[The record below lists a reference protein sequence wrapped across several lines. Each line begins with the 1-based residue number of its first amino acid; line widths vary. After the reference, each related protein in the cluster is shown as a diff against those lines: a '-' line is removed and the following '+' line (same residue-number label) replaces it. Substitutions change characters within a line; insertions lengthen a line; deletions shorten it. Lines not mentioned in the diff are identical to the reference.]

1 MSGGGG
7 KAARKDQYFDR
18 LKGHLDKYS
27 KVVVVG
33 ADNVGSNQLQK
44 IRHALRGNAEVLMG
58 KNTMMRKAIREHAE
72 SNPKVDALIPLIKN
86 NVGFIFT
93 NGDLGDVEKKL
104 LQHRVGA
111 PAKAGAIAPEDVWV
125 PKGPTG
131 MEPTQTSFLQ
141 ALNIASKINKGQV
154 EIVSDVHLVKK
165 GDKVGSSE
173 ATLLQKLNI
182 KPFSY
187 GLSLLHIY
195 DNGSVFDPSVLKLT
209 DADILGKFRAGVA
222 NVASLSLSIGYPTL
236 ASLPHA
242 LSGAYRRVLAVA
254 LETEYNFPAAQKIK
268 DYIANPS
275 AFAAAAPA
283 AAAPAAAAA
292 GGSAPA
298 KKEEKE
304 EKKEEKKEE
313 SDDDDMFGGGGL
325 FGDD

>member
-1 MSGGGG
+1 
-7 KAARKDQYFDR
+7 
-18 LKGHLDKYS
+18 
-27 KVVVVG
+27 
-33 ADNVGSNQLQK
+33 
-44 IRHALRGNAEVLMG
+44 MG
-58 KNTMMRKAIREHAE
+58 KNTMVRKVLREYVE
-72 SNPKVDALIPLIKN
+72 SNPKVEPLIALVKN
-86 NVGFIFT
+86 NVGFVFT
-93 NGDLGDVEKKL
+93 NSDLSEVEKKL
-104 LQHRVGA
+104 LHHRVGA
-111 PAKAGAIAPEDVWV
+111 PAKAGIIAPNDVIV
-125 PKGPTG
+125 PKGPTR

-154 EIVSDVHLVKK
+154 EIVSDVHLIKA
-165 GDKVGSSE
+165 GEKVGSSE

-187 GLSLLHIY
+187 GLSLIHIY
-195 DNGSVFDPSVLKLT
+195 DNGAVYEPSVLQLT
-209 DADILGKFRAGVA
+209 DADLLTKFRNGIN

-242 LSGAYRRVLAVA
+242 LSAAYKNVLSVAV
-254 LETEYNFPAAQKIK
+254 ETEYSFPAAQKIK

-283 AAAPAAAAA
+283 AAPAASTAAAPAA
-292 GGSAPA
+292 
-298 KKEEKE
+298 KE

>member
-1 MSGGGG
+1 MSGAGS
-7 KAARKDQYFDR
+7 KADRKLEYFDR
-18 LKGHLDKYS
+18 LRSFLDKYQ

-33 ADNVGSNQLQK
+33 ADNVGSNQMQK
-44 IRHALRGNAEVLMG
+44 IRQSLRGNAEVLMG
-58 KNTMMRKAIREHAE
+58 KNTMVRKVLREYME
-72 SNPKVDALIPLIKN
+72 SNPKVEPLVGLVKN

-93 NGDLGDVEKKL
+93 NGDLSAIEKTL
-104 LQHRVGA
+104 VQHRVGA
-111 PAKAGAIAPEDVWV
+111 PAKAGSVAPNDVFV

-154 EIVSDVHLVKK
+154 EIVSDVHLIKA
-165 GDKVGSSE
+165 GEKVGSSE

-195 DNGSVFDPSVLKLT
+195 DNGAVYEPSVLKLT
-209 DADILGKFRAGVA
+209 DADLLAKFRTGIA
-222 NVASLSLSIGYPTL
+222 NVASLSLAVGYPTL
-236 ASLPHA
+236 AALPHA
-242 LSGAYRRVLAVA
+242 LSAAYKNVLSVAV
-254 LETEYNFPAAQKIK
+254 ETEYTFPAAQKIK
-268 DYIANPS
+268 DFIANPS

-283 AAAPAAAAA
+283 AAAPAASAAA
-292 GGSAPA
+292 PA
-298 KKEEKE
+298 KE

-313 SDDDDMFGGGGL
+313 SDEDDMFGGGGL

>member
-1 MSGGGG
+1 MSGGGS
-7 KAARKDQYFDR
+7 KAARKQQYFDK
-18 LKGHLDKYS
+18 LKSYLDKYT

-33 ADNVGSNQLQK
+33 ADNVGSNQMQK
-44 IRHALRGNAEVLMG
+44 IRQSLRGNAEVLMG
-58 KNTMMRKAIREHAE
+58 KNTMVRKVLREHAE
-72 SNPKVDALIPLIKN
+72 SNPKVDAITALVRY
-86 NVGFIFT
+86 NVGFVFT
-93 NGDLGDVEKKL
+93 NGDLNEVEKRL

-111 PAKAGAIAPEDVWV
+111 PAKAGTIAPDDVFV

-154 EIVSDVHLVKK
+154 EIVSDVHLIKK
-165 GDKVGSSE
+165 GEKVGSSE

-187 GLSLLHIY
+187 GLTLLHIY
-195 DNGSVFDPSVLKLT
+195 DNGSVYEPAVLKLT
-209 DADILGKFRAGVA
+209 DNDIINKFRVGVA
-222 NVASLSLSIGYPTL
+222 NVASLSLSLGYPTL

-242 LSGAYRRVLAVA
+242 LSNAYKRVLAVA
-254 LETEYNFPAAQKIK
+254 VETEYTFPAAQKIK

-275 AFAAAAPA
+275 AFASAAPAAA

-292 GGSAPA
+292 APA
-298 KKEEKE
+298 AKEEKE
-304 EKKEEKKEE
+304 EKKKEE

-325 FGDD
+325 FGDDE